1 MAPHKTGG
9 VQDRLRSAEAARR
22 RPSRQRGL
30 EGVFWPGA
38 RRRKG
43 ADLSSLEKLETLII
57 NSQNPIDLLTKSG
70 LSSITIEFRALVY
83 ATLAAIE
90 LVFDRL
96 RDMTMQKFHYGKHI
110 VFGPFLY

>member
-1 MAPHKTGG
+1 MWGKSPDVGLNHPQVAIVTRG
-9 VQDRLRSAEAARR
+9 AR
-22 RPSRQRGL
+22 
-30 EGVFWPGA
+30 VFGPGA

-70 LSSITIEFRALVY
+70 PAGITIEFRALVH

-90 LVFDRL
+90 FVFYRL
-96 RDMTMQKFHYGKHI
+96 RDMTMQKFDYGKHI
-110 VFGPFLY
+110 VLGPFLY